1 MKNQN
6 INEDLLRAN
15 LQGNATD
22 TEKTELLSW
31 LADSHDNEKL
41 FDKMTKIWASSEQ
54 IEVFEQIDL
63 KQDWKNIQ
71 IKRKAHN
78 RLIKYWFQYAA
89 VLLVGLGLGFF
100 YLHET
105 TPGFGKLAQIE
116 TEFDKNIIQLSD
128 GSRIQL
134 NTDSRLI
141 YPNKF
146 NSNRRL
152 VKLEGEAFFNVNP
165 DASKVFIIESGEAI
179 IKVLGTSFNVRN
191 ISKNQTIVSVNSGRV
206 SLIFG
211 GSDQEIV
218 LTKGQVGQLKNNK
231 LTEVKKTSLN
241 YDSWRT
247 GILKFKETPFVEV
260 LEEIEKL
267 YQVSIKNENIKLD
280 TLKVTTD
287 FTNLELEKVLS
298 QLKLLMQVK
307 IEKKGKMITIK

>member
-71 IKRKAHN
+71 IKRKVHN

-105 TPGFGKLAQIE
+105 TPGFGKLAQIK

-260 LEEIEKL
+260 LEEIGKL

-298 QLKLLMQVK
+298 QLKLLIQVK